1 MNLNHKNMSNVTCK
15 DCGVVQDKEVLRK
28 INATKNMFFMGKVHK
43 FFICQ
48 NCGKENE
55 ED

>member
-1 MNLNHKNMSNVTCK
+1 MKNLLVCK
-15 DCGVVQDKEVLRK
+15 ECGVVQDKEVLEK
-28 INATKNMFFMGKVHK
+28 INATKTCLFLGKVHR

-55 ED
+55 EETK